1 MSSTNTKQ
9 ALIGN
14 MFILLKE
21 RRFSDFTI
29 EELCKMSNISRRTF
43 YRYYSDK
50 YELLRDVYLEYFF
63 NKIEVDEGLDF
74 WNIFERICEQ
84 VYSDKNFFRHALE
97 VKGQNGFYDE
107 ASKILTPFFMR
118 EAPSYEFIDDMK
130 AYFVATDI
138 SRLLQ
143 LIERWLKAGFKQ
155 TPKEFSDYIRA
166 NHYVYGQ
173 WTSQLAARL
182 ERSSFPPE
190 IITDFDGYISKMNK

>member
-190 IITDFDGYISKMNK
+190 IITDFDEYISKMNK